1 MSLFNYFSICETYC
15 TLSTESDITEALN
28 RYKQTVID
36 KEVQKISEVS
46 IAQEANRL
54 SDQKASEEAI
64 RIIQQIRDYAKKY
77 SLVFERALTA
87 FMKIIGL
94 AIQSTYNIF

>member
-1 MSLFNYFSICETYC
+1 M
-15 TLSTESDITEALN
+15 
-28 RYKQTVID
+28 
-36 KEVQKISEVS
+36 S

-77 SLVFERALTA
+77 SLVFERALTS
-87 FMKIIGL
+87 FMKIIGF
-94 AIQSTYNIF
+94 AIILTNISLTILGISDINTISVAATVLRLSK